1 MKLLLQTPPNQSDR
15 SETADASAAPVTPT
29 AVSPLAV
36 TTGRLLGLMHS
47 DRRAIAS
54 VIVLGLAAALTES
67 LGLSLF
73 FPLIQSLAGGD
84 QDLSSGVL
92 GSVYGWLPEQNRIG
106 VLLALIVVL
115 IAVKNATLY
124 AYEIVSQREKGD
136 VCDRLRTQ
144 LFRQTIDSCV
154 DYVGDDRKG
163 RINNIISNEVTRVGD
178 ALFLVLRMIVCV
190 LIAVLLTALL
200 LVLSWQ
206 LTVLA
211 VVAVAV
217 VSMLM
222 NLLTAHAFR
231 IGEASV
237 TANRLF
243 SEQIWEKI
251 STLKLIRSFG
261 QAEREATAFADAS
274 QNVKEK
280 SLAIAKVWAL
290 PGMVGE
296 VLLAMVVAGLIFCA
310 VAADLEFASLVT
322 FMAALY
328 RLQGPARELLASV
341 VALQSMTGIVDEVFH
356 FKARTEAPFLV
367 PGTEP
372 VDGFSDD
379 IVFDDVSFHYRAG
392 ETDALKH
399 VSFRIP
405 KGQVTAVVGKSGAG
419 KTTMIDLLF
428 RFYDPRSGAIRVDG
442 ADLRC
447 LDLAQWRA
455 RVSLMSQEVLLLNAT
470 VSENIRYGVP
480 DAGPEDVVRAAQI
493 AQAHDFVSALPAG
506 YQTVLGEDGL
516 RLSGGER
523 QRIALARAI
532 LRDPALLILDEPT
545 SGLDRISGDAFQQAL
560 DTYAEGRTV
569 LLITHKLEAV
579 HNADNVIVLDS
590 GAIVEQGRF
599 ADLATGDGPFARL
612 YHRQQVL

>member
-1 MKLLLQTPPNQSDR
+1 MKLLSQTQSDQSNR
-15 SETADASAAPVTPT
+15 SDHAG
-29 AVSPLAV
+29 AVSSLAV
-36 TTGRLLGLMHS
+36 TTVRLLGLMNT
-47 DRRAIAS
+47 DVRAIAS

-67 LGLSLF
+67 IGLSLF
-73 FPLIQSLAGGD
+73 FPLIQSLAGGE
-84 QDLSSGVL
+84 QELSSGL
-92 GSVYGWLPEQNRIG
+92 LDRVYGWLPEDNRIP
-106 VLLALIVVL
+106 VLLGLIVVL

-144 LFRQTIDSCV
+144 LFLQTIASCV

-163 RINNIISNEVTRVGD
+163 RINNIISNEVNRVGD

-190 LIAVLLTALL
+190 LIAVLLTVLL

-211 VVAVAV
+211 VVAIAI
-217 VSMLM
+217 VSAIM

-261 QAEREATAFADAS
+261 QADREATAFADAS
-274 QNVKEK
+274 ANVKEK

-290 PGMVGE
+290 PGVVGE

-310 VAADLEFASLVT
+310 AGADLEFASLVT

-341 VALQSMTGIVDEVFH
+341 VALQSMIGIVDEVFN
-356 FKARTEAPFLV
+356 FKARTEAPFLL
-367 PGTEP
+367 PGSRQ
-372 VDGFSDD
+372 VDGFREE
-379 IVFDDVSFHYRAG
+379 IVFDDVSFHYREG
-392 ETDALKH
+392 ESDALKH

-405 KGQVTAVVGKSGAG
+405 HGRVTAVVGKSGAG
-419 KTTMIDLLF
+419 KTTLIDLLF
-428 RFYDPRSGAIRVDG
+428 RFYDPKSGVIRVDG
-442 ADLRC
+442 HDLPS

-455 RVSLMSQEVLLLNAT
+455 RVSLMSQDVLLLNAT
-470 VSENIRYGVP
+470 VSENIRYGMPEAV
-480 DAGPEDVVRAAQI
+480 PEDVVQAAQI
-493 AQAHDFVSALPAG
+493 AQAHEFISALPHG
-506 YQTVLGEDGL
+506 YHTVLGEDGL

-545 SGLDRISGDAFQQAL
+545 SGLDRISGEAFQQAL

-579 HNADNVIVLDS
+579 QNADNVIVLDG

-599 ADLATGDGPFARL
+599 SDLAAGGGPFAQL
-612 YHRQQVL
+612 YNRQQEI